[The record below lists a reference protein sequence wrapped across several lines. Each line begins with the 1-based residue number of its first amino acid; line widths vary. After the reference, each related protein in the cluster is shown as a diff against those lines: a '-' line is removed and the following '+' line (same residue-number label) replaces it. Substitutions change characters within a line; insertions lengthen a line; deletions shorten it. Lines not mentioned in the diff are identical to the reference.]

1 MVYPRYF
8 EIGKLAHLGVW
19 PFGGGN
25 RAFFLIKVEKH
36 FYLVADMH
44 VFGHIA
50 LGKEDLTFLPSV
62 KIQSEINGLD
72 YSEGVVVS
80 ESEHVS

>member
-1 MVYPRYF
+1 
-8 EIGKLAHLGVW
+8 
-19 PFGGGN
+19 
-25 RAFFLIKVEKH
+25 
-36 FYLVADMH
+36 MH